1 MEGLMGIRRLVIL
14 VVAAAL
20 AVSACTGASTED
32 QVGTPDAASKA
43 ADDLGEFLVA
53 GRLGAIDEAIATWR
67 SATTIEEAGAAA
79 ETAANLVV
87 GPNGPGYGDRDGD
100 GVVGGDTDIGLLPDL
115 DGTTDGLATAI
126 ATNDCVA
133 ADVLG
138 GSWTDPGARWR
149 EMLEA
154 IDEWRPDNN
163 TIPSLASH
171 PMRIVGWSTFTL
183 ESDSLS
189 LAHEYAGHAKLH
201 IDISRRALDC

>member
-1 MEGLMGIRRLVIL
+1 MNVRRLVTV

-20 AVSACTGASTED
+20 IASACSGAATQSDIVTTGPTSTVVQE
-32 QVGTPDAASKA
+32 QSGI
-43 ADDLGEFLVA
+43 LLVE
-53 GRLGAIDEAIATWR
+53 RLDAIDEAVATWR
-67 SATTIEEAGAAA
+67 SAATIGEAHAAA

-100 GVVGGDTDIGLLPDL
+100 GTINGTSGLGLLPGL
-115 DGTTDGLATAI
+115 DGTPPGVATQQAS
-126 ATNDCVA
+126 NDCVA

-138 GSWTDPGARWR
+138 GSWDEPGERWD
-149 EMLEA
+149 EMASA
-154 IDEWRPDNN
+154 ISDWRPDRN
-163 TIPSLASH
+163 TMPSLASH

-183 ESDSLS
+183 ESDSLD